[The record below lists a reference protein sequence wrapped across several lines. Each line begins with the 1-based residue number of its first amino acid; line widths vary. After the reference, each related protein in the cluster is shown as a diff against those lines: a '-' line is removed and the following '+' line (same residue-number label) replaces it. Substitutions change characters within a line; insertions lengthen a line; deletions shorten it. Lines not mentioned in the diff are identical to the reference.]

1 MNKTMELYRVAKDL
15 FDDFVYNYVDTYD
28 VSPEAMVKHP
38 IMDNWREYLDNEA
51 NITFES
57 LKIKYVSEYGFDQAF
72 KLVRDY
78 AYEDGKNLVE
88 LPKDYILTYLYYH
101 LLLHVIREEFGCV
114 EKAVMRRLNSPW
126 SSHRMK
132 F

>member
-15 FDDFVYNYVDTYD
+15 FDDFVKNYCDNYD
-28 VSPEAMVKHP
+28 VSPEAMSKHT
-38 IMDNWREYLDNEA
+38 ILDNWHEYLDHEA

-57 LKIKYVSEYGFDQAF
+57 LKIKYVSEYGFDEAF

-78 AYEDGKNLVE
+78 VYEDDKNLVE
-88 LPKDYILTYLYYH
+88 LPEYNIVSYLYYH

-114 EKAVMRRLNSPW
+114 EEAVIRELNSPW
-126 SSHRMK
+126 
-132 F
+132 